1 MIDPHWHG
9 FHAMFVLEPFC
20 ANRQRLGDSVC
31 IGENEI
37 IVYNIGC
44 FKNRISGGAC
54 MAEKTFKQV
63 CECENCG
70 NEAEM
75 VITCSLEDETTVKA
89 TPRIVAKGEGSTSGH
104 AVCSHC
110 GGEADIWLDV

>member
-1 MIDPHWHG
+1 VPDNKADAVPCERLRIYKWVCLSDPFELSFIG
-9 FHAMFVLEPFC
+9 
-20 ANRQRLGDSVC
+20 GDT
-31 IGENEI
+31 
-37 IVYNIGC
+37 
-44 FKNRISGGAC
+44 

-63 CECENCG
+63 CECKNCG

-75 VITCSLEDETTVKA
+75 IVTCSLEEHQVESAK
-89 TPRIVAKGEGSTSGH
+89 PHIVAQGEGKTKGH